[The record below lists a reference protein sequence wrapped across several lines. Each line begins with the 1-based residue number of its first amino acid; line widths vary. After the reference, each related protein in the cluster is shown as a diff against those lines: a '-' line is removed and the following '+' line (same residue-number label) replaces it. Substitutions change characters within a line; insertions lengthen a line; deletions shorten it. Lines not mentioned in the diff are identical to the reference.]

1 MNYFTSKS
9 KNPFLI
15 IGIILFVL
23 LACSLFYKSRSSEVS
38 PMNEAK
44 PTPVSEVDATSE
56 KDVSNPFV
64 MPISDAK
71 SRITKKHFGTY
82 VTPKNSPVNPE
93 VFTGFHTAVDFETF
107 SNEKDI
113 DVPIY
118 AICSGKILV
127 KRVANGYGGMV
138 VQSCTLDNNP
148 ITVVYGHLRL
158 ADMKA
163 VVGDTLKAGEFLTN
177 LGTGYSTETAGERK
191 HLHLGIHK
199 GATPDT
205 RGYIANKSDL
215 ENWIDFE
222 QYVK

>member
-1 MNYFTSKS
+1 MDYPFISKQKIYF
-9 KNPFLI
+9 LVLV
-15 IGIILFVL
+15 ILFVVT
-23 LACSLFYKSRSSEVS
+23 LASISLFKNRGVKVSSDNTKSVS
-38 PMNEAK
+38 DNVA
-44 PTPVSEVDATSE
+44 V
-56 KDVSNPFV
+56 KDESASFV
-64 MPISDAK
+64 MPISDAS

-82 VTPKNSPVNPE
+82 VTPKNSPVSPE

-107 SNEKDI
+107 PSEKDI

-118 AICSGKILV
+118 VICSGKILV

-138 VQSCTLDNNP
+138 VQSCALQGSP

-163 VVGDTLKAGEFLTN
+163 IVGDTLKSGEFLTN

-215 ENWIDFE
+215 QNWIDFE
-222 QYVK
+222 PYVK